1 MFFIIRKNY
10 NFNIVLIFS
19 FHSIE
24 LVRLRI
30 EWRSILTYVSK
41 AWHEV
46 FAWKL
51 SVIYQVEATRNHSS
65 KTSMF
70 TYQDSSMCTYIFPTP
85 PSTPNLEKRI
95 VYPFPMLFV
104 VRNNLRN
111 CFYYYNTSSTKIKI
125 MALLSENKC
134 NFFYFLYEN
143 KEVILKYWKILSLIK
158 IRNLEE

>member
-1 MFFIIRKNY
+1 MQDFKNSSKINLSSVNKSINLETIFFIIRKNY
-10 NFNIVLIFS
+10 TFNIIFS

-24 LVRLRI
+24 LARLRI
-30 EWRSILTYVSK
+30 EWWSILTYVSK

-70 TYQDSSMCTYIFPTP
+70 TYQGNSMCTYIFPTLS
-85 PSTPNLEKRI
+85 STPNLEKRI

-104 VRNNLRN
+104 VRN
-111 CFYYYNTSSTKIKI
+111 I
-125 MALLSENKC
+125 
-134 NFFYFLYEN
+134 
-143 KEVILKYWKILSLIK
+143 ILEIAFTIIIQVVQRSG
-158 IRNLEE
+158 